1 VCTIGPS
8 SRKESTLKELI
19 KNGMSVARLNL
30 THGGYIEHKENV
42 KRIRDVAS
50 NMGKV
55 VAILADLPGPKI
67 RIGKLKKEQVTL
79 KKGSIVYLTTKDI
92 PGTESTIPI
101 GYKELPKY
109 VSKSSLIYL
118 NDGFIQL
125 KVQDVTKDQIKCKVM
140 IGGQLL
146 SHKGLNIPGVRMP
159 IKVISDKDLEL
170 IDFALEEGID
180 AIGVS
185 FVEGAK
191 DIIKLKDYIK
201 NKARSAFVI
210 AKIEREVAVKNIEEI
225 LEVTDGIMIA
235 RGDLGVEIPLEKV
248 PGIQKRLIYRANI
261 FSRPVITATQ
271 MLESMTYNIRP
282 TRAEVTDVANAIL
295 DGTDAVMLSEET
307 AIGKYPVESVKMMS
321 KIAANIELQRASLRY
336 SSNLLEY
343 WKSEDGRKKATVQ
356 DVISLDVT
364 EALNAL
370 QVKFVLTPTRSGS
383 TPRRISRFKPKCW
396 VLSFSS
402 NEKVRN
408 SMAFSYGVYPFLT
421 EDEGNYKTI
430 INLVKS
436 LNLVNK
442 DDKVIITE
450 GIAPG
455 KIGGTNS
462 LRILTID

>member
-1 VCTIGPS
+1 
-8 SRKESTLKELI
+8 
-19 KNGMSVARLNL
+19 
-30 THGGYIEHKENV
+30 
-42 KRIRDVAS
+42 
-50 NMGKV
+50 
-55 VAILADLPGPKI
+55 
-67 RIGKLKKEQVTL
+67 
-79 KKGSIVYLTTKDI
+79 
-92 PGTESTIPI
+92 
-101 GYKELPKY
+101 
-109 VSKSSLIYL
+109 
-118 NDGFIQL
+118 
-125 KVQDVTKDQIKCKVM
+125 
-140 IGGQLL
+140 
-146 SHKGLNIPGVRMP
+146 MP